1 MTLEEAQAAEAE
13 AAAQLKRRKRKRN
26 VKTENEEA
34 GKEEKVKKLKKKK
47 RKKLEGSEVEADP
60 DVVGPSS
67 SSMPDVTSIRPPA
80 FIVDA
85 VAEALKPAFANHL
98 VITYCSFRHLANLNG

>member
-47 RKKLEGSEVEADP
+47 KEVGRFGGRSGSGCRRSF
-60 DVVGPSS
+60 VV
-67 SSMPDVTSIRPPA
+67 
-80 FIVDA
+80 VDA
-85 VAEALKPAFANHL
+85 GRDLHSTSGL
-98 VITYCSFRHLANLNG
+98 HRRCSRRGS